1 MPGTSTPI
9 QTGRTEQIRL
19 DVRDGLGAPF
29 LGATAVMIRIQRASD
44 GGMYDWNDN
53 TFKTSGV
60 TTLNKVLDEA
70 DVTNLP
76 GIYEL
81 TGGFDS
87 SAITNIVS
95 DDTYVVFPVKG
106 PAANTSGAVLPGPG
120 EMKIGWYADGVGLN
134 AFVSTTIDSA
144 SPGTMELMAW
154 LVRNGSPVTTGL
166 TGASVIVYDAAG
178 ATIVAAGAMT
188 GPTAQGIFR
197 RSVPGVSLAIATN
210 YLASLT
216 VTDAQGAQLAY
227 TAIPTVG

>member
-81 TGGFDS
+81 TGGAGFVADL
-87 SAITNIVS
+87 
-95 DDTYVVFPVKG
+95 
-106 PAANTSGAVLPGPG
+106 AAAQ
-120 EMKIGWYADGVGLN
+120 
-134 AFVSTTIDSA
+134 
-144 SPGTMELMAW
+144 MEQ
-154 LVRNGSPVTTGL
+154 RNL
-166 TGASVIVYDAAG
+166 DY
-178 ATIVAAGAMT
+178 
-188 GPTAQGIFR
+188 
-197 RSVPGVSLAIATN
+197 
-210 YLASLT
+210 
-216 VTDAQGAQLAY
+216 
-227 TAIPTVG
+227 